1 MSVARRVQSFVVV
14 GTILAVVAW
23 LSTPY
28 LKVFASDYIDRHYQV
43 TSPSIDIQWLGWSSL
58 VLNRLAFTYQG
69 GLISVDLS
77 DLTLHYDVWS
87 GKIESAHASQA
98 SLVWLQSAA
107 EPSEKPVPWVFPE
120 LSAQIDDVHLLLVTA
135 HGRSEQRGRFTL
147 TSATTGLDAMLA
159 SPAQTVSVSLDAIDG
174 QAMAR
179 IDREGV
185 NVLSASAQMDLD
197 HGAAHLTH
205 LKAQILVPRLQA
217 VARDSLLIPRD
228 LRATIDQLPLI
239 EDAVTIDLKVVPERF
254 DGSLHWGKWIH
265 PYASIGGD
273 VQFFASPVNNGWH
286 IVVQPQSSVSLSDTK
301 IPYQGQTLR
310 MPRHDIVVA
319 GTAYLID
326 YGNGWQVDIE
336 ELDIGATPLQ
346 LTLDGATWMESM
358 RATINGRVE
367 FSALGLRGQMLL
379 DAESAGFAPAQLQ
392 ARRVTAR
399 VDFSMRPDSVS
410 QGEFTITDL
419 VHPDWPAE
427 LPAPT
432 LVGHW
437 NMAEALQAEGVLS
450 LASGL
455 DSQWRLHADLDTGV
469 SRLELGATHAAN
481 ELLYYARPIL
491 PSELEASELYEG
503 MVTTRFELLQRDSG
517 TITTALSIDAKGLSG
532 IIDTLAISDMAVNL
546 TSDDV
551 MQGTYD
557 LQLGVKE
564 LVTGGGV
571 AVKAIAVELGL
582 QPDRV
587 SIRRGQMSLFDGEVI
602 AEPGVVHLD
611 ATDNRLLL
619 RAVAIDL
626 AQVLETVGSEG
637 LSVTGRLHASVP
649 LSQKGDGVE
658 VKAATLESVGSGR
671 IQYRADTAS
680 QAGIDNI
687 ALQALDN
694 FHYDVLNGTVD
705 YSVNGDYTLQLRLE
719 GRNPDLYDGY
729 PINFNLGIS
738 GNLPGLIRQGLFSG
752 GLEDE
757 LIKFQSQ

>member
-1 MSVARRVQSFVVV
+1 
-14 GTILAVVAW
+14 
-23 LSTPY
+23 
-28 LKVFASDYIDRHYQV
+28 
-43 TSPSIDIQWLGWSSL
+43 
-58 VLNRLAFTYQG
+58 
-69 GLISVDLS
+69 
-77 DLTLHYDVWS
+77 
-87 GKIESAHASQA
+87 
-98 SLVWLQSAA
+98 
-107 EPSEKPVPWVFPE
+107 
-120 LSAQIDDVHLLLVTA
+120 
-135 HGRSEQRGRFTL
+135 
-147 TSATTGLDAMLA
+147 
-159 SPAQTVSVSLDAIDG
+159 
-174 QAMAR
+174 
-179 IDREGV
+179 
-185 NVLSASAQMDLD
+185 
-197 HGAAHLTH
+197 
-205 LKAQILVPRLQA
+205 
-217 VARDSLLIPRD
+217 
-228 LRATIDQLPLI
+228 
-239 EDAVTIDLKVVPERF
+239 
-254 DGSLHWGKWIH
+254 
-265 PYASIGGD
+265 
-273 VQFFASPVNNGWH
+273 
-286 IVVQPQSSVSLSDTK
+286 
-301 IPYQGQTLR
+301 
-310 MPRHDIVVA
+310 
-319 GTAYLID
+319 
-326 YGNGWQVDIE
+326 
-336 ELDIGATPLQ
+336 
-346 LTLDGATWMESM
+346 
-358 RATINGRVE
+358 
-367 FSALGLRGQMLL
+367 
-379 DAESAGFAPAQLQ
+379 
-392 ARRVTAR
+392 
-399 VDFSMRPDSVS
+399 
-410 QGEFTITDL
+410 
-419 VHPDWPAE
+419 
-427 LPAPT
+427 
-432 LVGHW
+432 
-437 NMAEALQAEGVLS
+437 
-450 LASGL
+450 
-455 DSQWRLHADLDTGV
+455 
-469 SRLELGATHAAN
+469 
-481 ELLYYARPIL
+481 
-491 PSELEASELYEG
+491 